1 MTDEMAMRLLQ
12 ATREQLHGKPT
23 REIEPSKVAEKA
35 GISAYSRE
43 YDRALRYLLD
53 HGYIEPYPNL
63 GVTALELY
71 RVTNK
76 GLEEIL
82 SNP

>member
-12 ATREQLHGKPT
+12 STREQLHGKPT
-23 REIEPSKVAEKA
+23 REVEPFEIAEKA
-35 GISAYSRE
+35 GINPLSGE
-43 YDRALRYLLD
+43 FDTVMRYLLD
-53 HGYIEPYPNL
+53 HGYIEPYPDQA
-63 GVTALELY
+63 VTALGLY

-82 SNP
+82 SG